1 MPRHRT
7 PILLLPLLLASLV
20 LTACSTLTPKP
31 PETQASAAEAAQ
43 EEAPRRPSAA
53 GSPAPRAKGGTN
65 QGTWDPLERFNR
77 AMFTFNE
84 HFDRY
89 LMKPVAKGYR
99 AVVPRVVRRGVANFF
114 SNLGEPITI
123 VNDLLQGKPRQ
134 AGSDSAR
141 FLINSTL
148 GVFGLIDVATHM
160 GLQKNDEDFG
170 QTLAVWGVGDG
181 PYLVLPILGPSNFR
195 DGFGRAVD
203 YYYFYPPA
211 YGDSGTRS
219 KLAVMGAVSTRA
231 QLLDATDILEQAAG
245 EDPYIFL
252 REFYRQRRR
261 HLVHDGSPPLEVPE
275 FLFEDEK
282 R

>member
-7 PILLLPLLLASLV
+7 PIFLLLVLALLV
-20 LTACSTLTPKP
+20 FTACGTLKSQEA
-31 PETQASAAEAAQ
+31 PEAVADVAQ
-43 EEAPRRPSAA
+43 EDPRQPSAA
-53 GSPAPRAKGGTN
+53 DPAPPRAKGGVN
-65 QGTWDPLERFNR
+65 EGTWDPLEGFNR
-77 AMFTFNE
+77 AMFAFNE
-84 HFDRY
+84 HFDHY

-134 AGSDSAR
+134 AGSDTAR

-148 GVFGLIDVATHM
+148 GIFGLLDVATHM
-160 GLQKNDEDFG
+160 GFQKNDEDFG
-170 QTLAVWGVGDG
+170 QTLAVWGLGSG

-195 DGFGRAVD
+195 DGFGVAVD

-219 KLAVMGAVSTRA
+219 KLAVTSAVSTRA

-252 REFYRQRRR
+252 REFHRQRRR
-261 HLVHDGSPPLEVPE
+261 HLIYDGSPPLEVPD

-282 R
+282 P